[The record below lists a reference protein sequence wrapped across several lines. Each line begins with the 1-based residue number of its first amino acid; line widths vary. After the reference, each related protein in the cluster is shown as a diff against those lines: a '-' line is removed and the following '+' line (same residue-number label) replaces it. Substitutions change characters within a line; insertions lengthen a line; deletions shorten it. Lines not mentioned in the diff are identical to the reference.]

1 MDIKKRIEELTAK
14 FNQVSQQMTQL
25 GALREQI
32 KGQVALLEEQQKE
45 EGGKEP
51 KPKSWKKNK

>member
-32 KGQVALLEEQQKE
+32 KGLVALLEEQQKE
-45 EGGKEP
+45 EEP
-51 KPKSWKKNK
+51 KPKGWKKNK

>member
-45 EGGKEP
+45 EGGKP
-51 KPKSWKKNK
+51 TSWKKNK

>member
-51 KPKSWKKNK
+51 KPKGWKKNK